1 MGTFILEME
10 NITKKFSGVTV
21 LDNVEFRLKKGE
33 VHVLIGENGAGKS
46 TLMKIL
52 TGIYQKDQGQIRL
65 AEEDGSMQTIEFHSP
80 KDALDKGISMV
91 FQEFNLMENMTIA
104 ENICIGAEPVNK
116 AGILDRKAMNRHA
129 EKYMKM
135 AGLNVSPGKTVSSL
149 TVAQKQCVEIAKC
162 LSHHARILILDE
174 PTSSLSEKEVANL
187 FHLIEDL
194 KKQGVSIVYISHRME
209 EIFKLGDRITVFR
222 DGQYIDTLNV
232 KDTSEKELVKLIIGR
247 EFDPSETY
255 GQGRISGEMI
265 LEGKDLQIRKFKEKV
280 NFQLYKGEIL
290 GIFGLVGVGR
300 TELAR
305 ILFGIDK
312 TKEGNLYK
320 NGKRLKISCPQD
332 AIENGIGMVPED
344 RKQLGLITKMS
355 IRDNLALAKLRDM
368 PWVLKS
374 HEREEKLTEQYG
386 RLLSI
391 VYQSSA
397 QKAERLSGGNQQKVA
412 IAKWLAMNLD
422 VLILDEPTR
431 GVDVGAK
438 AEIYEIMREL
448 TEKGMSI
455 IMISSDL
462 PEILRVSSRVL
473 VMHDGG
479 IRLNEKTENLDQEK
493 IMHAAIS

>member
-1 MGTFILEME
+1 
-10 NITKKFSGVTV
+10 
-21 LDNVEFRLKKGE
+21 
-33 VHVLIGENGAGKS
+33 
-46 TLMKIL
+46 
-52 TGIYQKDQGQIRL
+52 
-65 AEEDGSMQTIEFHSP
+65 
-80 KDALDKGISMV
+80 
-91 FQEFNLMENMTIA
+91 
-104 ENICIGAEPVNK
+104 
-116 AGILDRKAMNRHA
+116 
-129 EKYMKM
+129 
-135 AGLNVSPGKTVSSL
+135 
-149 TVAQKQCVEIAKC
+149 
-162 LSHHARILILDE
+162 
-174 PTSSLSEKEVANL
+174 
-187 FHLIEDL
+187 
-194 KKQGVSIVYISHRME
+194 
-209 EIFKLGDRITVFR
+209 
-222 DGQYIDTLNV
+222 
-232 KDTSEKELVKLIIGR
+232 
-247 EFDPSETY
+247 
-255 GQGRISGEMI
+255 
-265 LEGKDLQIRKFKEKV
+265 
-280 NFQLYKGEIL
+280 
-290 GIFGLVGVGR
+290 
-300 TELAR
+300 
-305 ILFGIDK
+305 
-312 TKEGNLYK
+312 
-320 NGKRLKISCPQD
+320 
-332 AIENGIGMVPED
+332 MVPED